1 MAENTTVTEKKKM
14 SYRAKSIMYKA
25 IAFFMLISPIA
36 IWVTINRQQYFTDVE
51 NGVKIGLGC
60 VIALLV
66 ALFMI
71 LGKMKGLN
79 PIIWLCILELLAY
92 LLSTLISDILWINL
106 CAIIGEAFYMAFNLL
121 YKKYN
126 NLANITNEQFVKEQV
141 KEDFQIAKR
150 SGRR

>member
-1 MAENTTVTEKKKM
+1 MSEEVVQKKKM
-14 SYRAKSIMYKA
+14 SYRVKSIIFKA
-25 IAFFMLISPIA
+25 SAFLGLILPIG
-36 IWVTINRQQYFTDVE
+36 IWIIVNRQLYFTDVE
-51 NGVKIGLGC
+51 NGLKIGAGC
-60 VIALLV
+60 VVALLV

-71 LGKMKGLN
+71 LGKMKNLN

-92 LLSTLISDILWINL
+92 LLSSLIQDILWINL
-106 CAIIGEAFYMAFNLL
+106 CAIIGEVFYMTLNVF

-141 KEDFQIAKR
+141 KEDFQTARR